1 MEESI
6 LHYIRPKAPFLW
18 VDGADRLPNSY
29 YLFRAEFTVE
39 EDDNPSSLWICAR
52 KKYRLYINDK
62 LIGQGLPPAVEY
74 GNIIDCHAVARELLP
89 GSKNCLAVEVHDME
103 GSGEACFIAWL
114 ENADGTLY
122 MGLSEKDIQVLPA
135 RCGREIP
142 RRTVRTAMCAT
153 RNTMTRAVARLDGGC
168 RGNCGNV
175 VCEKKAALY
184 LSGTVRNCGYAAG
197 FG

>member
-89 GSKNCLAVEVHDME
+89 PNPDA
-103 GSGEACFIAWL
+103 AAF
-114 ENADGTLY
+114 
-122 MGLSEKDIQVLPA
+122 
-135 RCGREIP
+135 
-142 RRTVRTAMCAT
+142 RR
-153 RNTMTRAVARLDGGC
+153 
-168 RGNCGNV
+168 
-175 VCEKKAALY
+175 
-184 LSGTVRNCGYAAG
+184 
-197 FG
+197 

>member
-62 LIGQGLPPAVEY
+62 LIGQGPPPAVEY

-114 ENADGTLY
+114 ENADGRQRPDIY
-122 MGLSEKDIQVLPA
+122 AGGMGNERKLPE
-135 RCGREIP
+135 R
-142 RRTVRTAMCAT
+142 
-153 RNTMTRAVARLDGGC
+153 
-168 RGNCGNV
+168 
-175 VCEKKAALY
+175 
-184 LSGTVRNCGYAAG
+184 
-197 FG
+197 